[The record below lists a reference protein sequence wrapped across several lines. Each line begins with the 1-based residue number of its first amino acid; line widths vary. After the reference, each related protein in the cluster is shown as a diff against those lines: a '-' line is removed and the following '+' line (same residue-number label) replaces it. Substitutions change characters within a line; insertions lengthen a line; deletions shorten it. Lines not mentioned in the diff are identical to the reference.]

1 MMTPGFLPRN
11 NRRAAAFRS
20 ALAGLALGVA
30 GLPAMAQALP
40 PLSQNRFVNDSLRAA
55 AIGDTIRR
63 NCPSISARFFVALRK
78 VRELERYARSLGY
91 TDEQIQAF
99 IRSPE
104 DRARLEREARDY
116 MLKNGVVEGEK
127 ETYCALGRAEIAS
140 KSLIGQLIWSWK

>member
-1 MMTPGFLPRN
+1 MTRN
-11 NRRAAAFRS
+11 IRRPRRATVFRS
-20 ALAGLALGVA
+20 ALAGLAFSIA
-30 GLPAMAQALP
+30 GLPAAAQGLP
-40 PLSQNRFVNDSLRAA
+40 PLSQDGFVNDSLRAA

-78 VRELERYARSLGY
+78 LRELERYARARGY
-91 TDEQIQAF
+91 SDEQIRAF

-116 MLKNGVVEGEK
+116 MLKNGVVEGVK

>member
-1 MMTPGFLPRN
+1 MTGNIRSQ
-11 NRRAAAFRS
+11 RRSRAIRCV
-20 ALAGLALGVA
+20 LAGAAIAIA
-30 GLPAMAQALP
+30 GLPAMAQTLP
-40 PLSQNRFVNDSLRAA
+40 PLSQNTFVNDSLRAA

-104 DRARLEREARDY
+104 DRARLQREARDY
-116 MLKNGVVEGEK
+116 MLQNGVVEGEK

>member
-1 MMTPGFLPRN
+1 MTGNIRN
-11 NRRAAAFRS
+11 QRRSRAIRCV
-20 ALAGLALGVA
+20 LAGAAIAIA
-30 GLPAMAQALP
+30 GLPAMAQTQP
-40 PLSQNRFVNDSLRAA
+40 PLSQNKFVNDSLRAA

-104 DRARLEREARDY
+104 DRARLQREARDY
-116 MLKNGVVEGEK
+116 MLQNGVVEGEK